1 MGGLCSATFCV
12 SFMPHHSVY
21 VCTPCIA
28 LYTIGGRSNQW
39 NKKKAVSFPMR
50 SMCGF
55 MQCGYALIIKKAS
68 ICFILQLKAF
78 NFILMPVTIY
88 WSNIS
93 CSITVTAKLATFVA
107 ISDAK

>member
-1 MGGLCSATFCV
+1 MGGQCSATFCV

-39 NKKKAVSFPMR
+39 NKKMAVSFPTR

-55 MQCGYALIIKKAS
+55 MRCGYALIIKKAS
-68 ICFILQLKAF
+68 SCFILKAF
-78 NFILMPVTIY
+78 NFILMLVTIY

-93 CSITVTAKLATFVA
+93 CSITVTAKFATFVA
-107 ISDAK
+107 LSDAK